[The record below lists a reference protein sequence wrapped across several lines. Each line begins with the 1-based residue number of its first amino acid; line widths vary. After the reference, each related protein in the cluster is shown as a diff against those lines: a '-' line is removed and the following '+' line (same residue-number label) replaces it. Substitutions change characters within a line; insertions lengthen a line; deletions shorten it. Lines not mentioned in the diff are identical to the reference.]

1 MAHAMVELGDESVI
15 AAINAAKDGG
25 HTAKIRVPTL
35 GEQRL
40 GDRGS
45 LDRTSGHDPV
55 CNGSDRIRAA
65 CRPSRVLAGTDI
77 EVCKAWQ
84 VAPHAAEVADREHSA
99 PPQFMFQRHI
109 RLMNLGVLQ
118 VLSKES
124 DARLCTRASRL
135 RSQNLWK
142 RKGTGPR
149 YCGGRT

>member
-45 LDRTSGHDPV
+45 LDRTSVHDPV

-65 CRPSRVLAGTDI
+65 CRPSRVLAGADI
-77 EVCKAWQ
+77 EVCKAWP
-84 VAPHAAEVADREHSA
+84 VPPHAAWEAGKEPLCPPRIVFHA
-99 PPQFMFQRHI
+99 PTP
-109 RLMNLGVLQ
+109 L
-118 VLSKES
+118 
-124 DARLCTRASRL
+124 
-135 RSQNLWK
+135 
-142 RKGTGPR
+142 
-149 YCGGRT
+149 

>member
-45 LDRTSGHDPV
+45 LDRTSVHDPV

-65 CRPSRVLAGTDI
+65 GRPSRVLAGPGI
-77 EVCKAWQ
+77 QVWKAWK
-84 VAPHAAEVADREHSA
+84 VAPHDAGEAQEETSA
-99 PPQFMFQRHI
+99 PPQFTFH
-109 RLMNLGVLQ
+109 
-118 VLSKES
+118 S
-124 DARLCTRASRL
+124 
-135 RSQNLWK
+135 
-142 RKGTGPR
+142 
-149 YCGGRT
+149 